1 MKAVKFSIPLFLI
14 MFTLTSCK
22 QLQELQNLTKCEF
35 RLKNIQLLNIDNVD
49 VSKIKTTNDIDVLTL
64 AKLSK
69 TLLSSNIP
77 ISYITNIEVKN
88 PNAQKAAINKL
99 ALHILF
105 NNTEIVQ
112 TEINKYVEIMPN
124 QSTLIPINMTSDIT
138 QIIKGENINNILG
151 LLFPG
156 NDNPAVFTIKLKPS
170 ILVGPIAIDYP
181 GYITLSKD
189 FKSN

>member
-1 MKAVKFSIPLFLI
+1 MKTLKLFIPLLLLFSLLI
-14 MFTLTSCK
+14 SCK

-35 RLKNIQLLNIDNVD
+35 RLNNIQILSIDNVD
-49 VSKIKTTNDIDVLTL
+49 VSKVKSINNIDVLTV

-69 TLLSSNIP
+69 IILSSNIP
-77 ISYITNIEVKN
+77 ISYIANIEVKN
-88 PNAQKAAINKL
+88 PNSQKASLNKF
-99 ALHILF
+99 ALQIIF
-105 NNTEIVQ
+105 NETEIVQ
-112 TEINKYVEIMPN
+112 TEINKYVEVMPN
-124 QSTLIPINMTSDIT
+124 QSTLIPVNMTSNIA
-138 QIIKGENINNILG
+138 QIVKGENINSILG

-170 ILVGPIAIDYP
+170 ILVGPITIDYP